1 MGATQLDKVRADLGV
16 DDAVS
21 AGFRARHSP
30 PPTLY
35 TGLMLV
41 DAVAAAIA
49 SVLPSRRKWNGIDGL
64 PRGTVAAGVSGDAL
78 LLGRGGAVL
87 VRRPLEQAFGAASD
101 AVGDAWVEV
110 CGVGCGF
117 MGRTPMRPACSSA
130 GTPRRTGSWH

>member
-1 MGATQLDKVRADLGV
+1 MGARTLDKVRSDLGV
-16 DDAVS
+16 GDAVR

-30 PPTLY
+30 PTTLY
-35 TGLMLV
+35 TGLVLV
-41 DAVAAAIA
+41 DVVVAVIA

-64 PRGTVAAGVSGDAL
+64 PRGTVAVGVAADEL

-110 CGVGCGF
+110 CGVKLWVHGADADEA
-117 MGRTPMRPACSSA
+117 RILQRRYNSA
-130 GTPRRTGSWH
+130 NR